1 MNREIGSLGE
11 ILTQQAVGV
20 LIGAAQP
27 LAGVMSRDIADG
39 FGQYIADTSHDGAR
53 VVGQCLGIGDWCR
66 W

>member
-1 MNREIGSLGE
+1 MGWIGF
-11 ILTQQAVGV
+11 QA
-20 LIGAAQP
+20 IAAEWPPEAVQP
-27 LAGVMSRDIADG
+27 TPPISPIVMSRDIADG